1 MLYIFWLWLIM
12 LSLNIPVIFLNMY
25 SIHEG
30 KLPKKITGIL
40 RDNIMSHS
48 QNIYSIHEGK
58 LYIFWLWLIVV
69 SQYSSYFFGSFP
81 SWMLYIFWLWLIMLS
96 LTIPVIF
103 WKFSFMNA
111 IK

>member
-1 MLYIFWLWLIM
+1 M
-12 LSLNIPVIFLNMY
+12 SHSQNMY

-58 LYIFWLWLIVV
+58 VPKNYWNIERQHNEPVRIYIAFMKENFQKITGIVRDNIMSH
-69 SQYSSYFFGSFP
+69 SQNIYSIHEGNLP
-81 SWMLYIFWLWLIMLS
+81 
-96 LTIPVIF
+96 
-103 WKFSFMNA
+103 K
-111 IK
+111 K